1 MALSADRNTP
11 ILGSGGLPKIT
22 SYPVYQSTTIYEGAL
37 VQINNT
43 GYLVEAT
50 TTSTNITVGIASVHV
65 DNSTGASGDKNC
77 SVIQGVGRF
86 ANGNSITKASV
97 GQLCYVVD
105 DQTVTTSAAGSP
117 PVAGTI
123 YAVDSSGV
131 WVYTGLAA
139 PVDGTALTAFEALLA
154 ATTAAGGASLVGI
167 TDASS
172 LITGTTVET
181 ALTEIV
187 KKANAGLNA
196 PLVVQQALSSV
207 VTATTAIATW
217 TMDQPGKILRLDG
230 VGSPAPTTTGALA
243 TFTVY
248 ISDQATS
255 AVLATTSTSLATRGA
270 IQTGVVAAAASF
282 SAGQQVSIK
291 SSGVTVYTEG
301 TILLSLFVQSA

>member
-22 SYPVYQSTTIYEGAL
+22 NYPVYQSTTIYEGAI

-50 TTSTNITVGIASVHV
+50 TTSTNITVGIATEHV
-65 DNSTGASGDKNC
+65 DNSSGSSGDKNC
-77 SVIQGVGRF
+77 AVLQGVGRF

-131 WVYTGLAA
+131 WVYMGLAA
-139 PVDGTALTAFEALLA
+139 PVDGTALTAYEALLA

-187 KKANAGLNA
+187 KKANAGLDIPIVA
-196 PLVVQQALSSV
+196 QFALSGV
-207 VTATTAIATW
+207 VTAATTLVTW
-217 TMDQPGKILRLDG
+217 TMPFAGKILRLDG

-243 TFTVY
+243 TFAAA
-248 ISDQATS
+248 ISGNATS
-255 AVLATTSTSLATRGA
+255 ATLATTSTSLATRGA
-270 IQTGVVAAAASF
+270 VQTGVVATAASF
-282 SAGQQVSIK
+282 LAGDQVSIK
-291 SSGVTVYTEG
+291 TSGVTVYTEG
-301 TILLSLFVQSA
+301 TILLSLFLQSA